1 MRRKAGRSHILFLTL
16 LFASLLL
23 FLLPDEQVSSLRGRA
38 LSAVAP
44 VLNSVRDWKPSQN
57 LHPASLE
64 TPASPTSA
72 PAAPAVV
79 TPVENT
85 SQLAQFAAE
94 IDRLRAETITLRSDN
109 MRLHSALPGAGAA
122 PMQPNGLHA
131 DVISRRML
139 WQEPI
144 LAINRGS
151 AHGIHVHAGVL
162 HRNAVLGRIADIGP
176 GAATVALT
184 THRGVSIA
192 ARLADCRQEGVLQGM
207 QGVDGSERLCRL
219 QIVGRECLAKEG
231 EQIVT
236 SGFDGAFPAG
246 LWLGTVLKVAKS
258 ADVQWEITVR
268 PACDESRVE
277 SVQVLT
283 VDTPAVPWPE
293 MPILKRR
300 N

>member
-44 VLNSVRDWKPSQN
+44 MLNSVRDWKPSQN
-57 LHPASLE
+57 IRPASLE
-64 TPASPTSA
+64 LPTATSAA
-72 PAAPAVV
+72 PAAA
-79 TPVENT
+79 PVENT
-85 SQLAQFAAE
+85 SQLAQQAAE
-94 IDRLRAETITLRSDN
+94 IDRLRALAITLQNDN
-109 MRLHSALPGAGAA
+109 NRLHSALPGAGAA
-122 PMQPNGLHA
+122 PMVPPGLHA
-131 DVISRRML
+131 DVISRRVL

-144 LAINRGS
+144 LAINRGT

-162 HRNAVLGRIADIGP
+162 HRNAVLGRIADVGP

-192 ARLADCRQEGVLQGM
+192 ARLVDCRQEGVLQGM
-207 QGVDGSERLCRL
+207 QSVDGSERLCRL

-246 LWLGTVLKVAKS
+246 LWLGTVVKVAKS
-258 ADVQWEITVR
+258 ADIQWEITVR

-283 VDTPAVPWPE
+283 VETPAVPWPE

>member
-44 VLNSVRDWKPSQN
+44 MLNSVRDWKPSQN
-57 LHPASLE
+57 IRPASLE
-64 TPASPTSA
+64 IPTVPSA
-72 PAAPAVV
+72 PTAA
-79 TPVENT
+79 PVENT
-85 SQLAQFAAE
+85 SQLAQFASE
-94 IDRLRAETITLRSDN
+94 IDRLRAENISLRSDN

-122 PMQPNGLHA
+122 PMAHPGLHA
-131 DVISRRML
+131 DVISRRVL

-162 HRNAVLGRIADIGP
+162 HRNAVLGRIADVGP

-192 ARLADCRQEGVLQGM
+192 ARLVDCRQEGVLQGM
-207 QGVDGSERLCRL
+207 ASVDGSERLCRM

-246 LWLGTVLKVAKS
+246 LWLGTVVKVAKS
-258 ADVQWEITVR
+258 ADIQWEITVR

-283 VDTPAVPWPE
+283 VETPAVPWPE

>member
-44 VLNSVRDWKPSQN
+44 MLNSVRDWKPTQN
-57 LHPASLE
+57 LRPASMEIPLPQAA
-64 TPASPTSA
+64 TPA
-72 PAAPAVV
+72 AA
-79 TPVENT
+79 PVENQM
-85 SQLAQFAAE
+85 QLAQFAAE
-94 IDRLRAETITLRSDN
+94 IDRLRIEVIRLQSDN
-109 MRLHSALPGAGAA
+109 RRLQSAVPGASVP
-122 PMQPNGLHA
+122 PMVHPGLHA
-131 DVISRRML
+131 DVISRRVL

-151 AHGIHVHAGVL
+151 NQGVRMHAPVL
-162 HRNAVLGRIADIGP
+162 HRGAVLGRIADIGP

-184 THRGVSIA
+184 THRGVSVA
-192 ARLADCRQEGVLQGM
+192 ARLVDCRQEGVLQGM
-207 QGVDGSERLCRL
+207 PGVDGAERLCRL

-236 SGFDGAFPAG
+236 SGFDGTFPAG
-246 LWLGTVLKVAKS
+246 LWLGTVIKVTKS
-258 ADVQWEITVR
+258 ADIQWEVTVR

-283 VDTPAVPWPE
+283 IDTPAVPWPD
-293 MPILKRR
+293 MPVVKRR